1 MTIPAECFYVMGR
14 TPVTEKTGSQS
25 RMDQLPDTHNTSY
38 FISS

>member
-1 MTIPAECFYVMGR
+1 MAIPAERFYVMGR
-14 TPVTEKTGSQS
+14 TPMTGKNGSQS